1 MSRRIL
7 GLLIIMGALAMAV
20 TDAMAGTADSDNVHY
35 SRTDSIMI
43 CRLLAEAETV
53 PDTENIPLFFARK
66 FLGRPYVAH
75 TLEIFDKEHL
85 VVNTSELDCT
95 TLVETVAALT
105 LCAYRRKY
113 TFADYLDV
121 LKSLRYRGGIM
132 SDYTSRLHYFSDWID
147 DKRAMG
153 IVTEICEPVP
163 PFSAVQRLDIH
174 YMGSHTA
181 SYKSL
186 AAHPEFVPV
195 IKKQESALTGR
206 RYRYIPKDCVG
217 NNGLMRKAVEDGD
230 IIAITCRKKGL
241 DIAHLGYAVWR
252 NDGLHLLNASMIHHK
267 VVEEP
272 MTLYRFLQKHPSHT
286 GIRIVRINK
295 CN

>member
-43 CRLLAEAETV
+43 CRLLVEAETV

-132 SDYTSRLHYFSDWID
+132 SDYTSRLHYFSD
-147 DKRAMG
+147 
-153 IVTEICEPVP
+153 
-163 PFSAVQRLDIH
+163 
-174 YMGSHTA
+174 
-181 SYKSL
+181 
-186 AAHPEFVPV
+186 
-195 IKKQESALTGR
+195 
-206 RYRYIPKDCVG
+206 
-217 NNGLMRKAVEDGD
+217 
-230 IIAITCRKKGL
+230 
-241 DIAHLGYAVWR
+241 
-252 NDGLHLLNASMIHHK
+252 
-267 VVEEP
+267 
-272 MTLYRFLQKHPSHT
+272 
-286 GIRIVRINK
+286 
-295 CN
+295 